1 MSVQK
6 GAMALKNDS
15 TENRVRLVFLLLTGF
30 SVLFQLFQIGGLALQ
45 YSFLTPYV
53 RVAAAGILLL
63 AVSFVLALFRRYLAT
78 LISVSLG
85 VLLLIGTG
93 FAMAHPT
100 ADEAGRTL
108 TGISSGAVWKFFV
121 PLIGLLI
128 PALVLLV
135 RKSIRRRRE
144 EAARPY
150 EKQF

>member
-1 MSVQK
+1 
-6 GAMALKNDS
+6 
-15 TENRVRLVFLLLTGF
+15 
-30 SVLFQLFQIGGLALQ
+30 LQ

-108 TGISSGAVWKFFV
+108 TGISSGVVWKFFV